1 MIPQAN
7 ISRLSNRLAGQDG
20 RRIPEN
26 ILELNYCA
34 AWFLT
39 ALSRMPL
46 GRRLVFKGGTALK
59 QCYYGD
65 YRFSEDLDFTLIAE
79 TSFEAIQKEL
89 EAVYQ
94 EVKNDSGIIFRF
106 KESDR
111 KIHPNSHTFYLEY
124 EGPIPRAAKLPQI
137 KVDITIKEK
146 LVFKPVHKPVLRPN
160 AEFSDLPGD
169 SQVQVYSLEEIMTE
183 KLVALMDR
191 ARTEPRDL
199 YDVWHL
205 IGEGSVDLE
214 QLKNPVEEKLAF
226 RGKTLAG
233 VTGEFSSKKER
244 YEKLWENRLVAQML
258 ELPEF
263 EGVFRSVQRELK
275 KILPE

>member
-1 MIPQAN
+1 MIPHGN
-7 ISRLSNRLAGQDG
+7 LSKLSNRLAGKSE

-26 ILELNYCA
+26 LLELNYCA
-34 AWFLT
+34 AWFLI
-39 ALSRMPL
+39 ALSKVPL
-46 GRRLVFKGGTALK
+46 DRRLVFKGGTALK

-79 TSFEAIQKEL
+79 TPFEDIQKGL

-94 EVKNDSGIIFRF
+94 EVKNASGIIFRF

-111 KIHPNSHTFYLEY
+111 KAHPNSHTFYLEY

-146 LVFKPVHKPVLRPN
+146 LVFKPVHKPVLRPYS
-160 AEFSDLPGD
+160 EFSDLPGD
-169 SQVQVYSLEEIMTE
+169 SKIQVYSLEEIATE

-199 YDVWHL
+199 YDIWHL
-205 IGEGSVDLE
+205 IQNSAVDLQE
-214 QLKNPVEEKLAF
+214 LKDPVEKKLEF

-233 VTGEFSSKKER
+233 VAQEFSAKKDR
-244 YEKLWENRLVAQML
+244 YEKLWENRLAAQML

-275 KILPE
+275 KVLPK